1 MNVKPIMSTSDS
13 IAVCIRDVLR
23 QPISGQICAFIKENI
38 KIPAP
43 APAHET
49 PLAMGR

>member
-1 MNVKPIMSTSDS
+1 MNVIPIRITRNSNA
-13 IAVCIRDVLR
+13 ICIRDVLR
-23 QPISGQICAFIKENI
+23 QPIFGQIWAFIKENI